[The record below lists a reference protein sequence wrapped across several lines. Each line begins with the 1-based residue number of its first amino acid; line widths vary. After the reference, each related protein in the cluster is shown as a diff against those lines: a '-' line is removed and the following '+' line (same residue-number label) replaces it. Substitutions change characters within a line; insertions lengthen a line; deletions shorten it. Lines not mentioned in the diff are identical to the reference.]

1 MSNLLFLD
9 NALQMAKSA
18 LDGLSRRQEVLAR
31 NIANVDTPGYRA
43 QSVDFESTLKSMN
56 KGTQTARLETTHARH
71 IRGSGSGEQ
80 GRFNVLPRRGGNA
93 RADGNTV
100 EIDVELMEM
109 AETGIRYQTLTQSV
123 NEKLQLLK
131 TIATRR

>member
-9 NALQMAKSA
+9 NALKMAKSA

-43 QSVDFESTLKSMN
+43 QSLDFESTLKSMN
-56 KGTQTARLETTHARH
+56 KGTQTARLETTHAGH
-71 IRGSGSGEQ
+71 IRGSGEQ
-80 GRFNVLPRRGGNA
+80 GRFNVLPRRSGNA

-131 TIATRR
+131 